1 MTTNYSGARRLA
13 QEGCSGMLVTGASEG
28 IGRALALQLARAGV
42 PVVAVAR
49 NSHRLDE
56 LARAEPRVIPLSF
69 DLAKVDGMGDLA
81 ERAVG
86 ACPGLMGVIHNAAIQ
101 RDLRF
106 DDAALNEDS
115 IREEVAV
122 DLLAPLL
129 LTRHLLPTLQRR
141 EKAWVI
147 TLGSV
152 LAIAPRPTA
161 AVYSASKAGLESFS
175 RAMRLQSR
183 GTGVRFVHAVLPLV
197 DTAMTA
203 GRGSGKISPDEAADK
218 LLRAV
223 ARGAGAEVF
232 LGKARAVPW
241 LRRLAPALLGRM
253 MARS

>member
-1 MTTNYSGARRLA
+1 
-13 QEGCSGMLVTGASEG
+13 MLVTGASEG
-28 IGRALALQLARAGV
+28 IGRALAVQLARAGV

-49 NSHRLDE
+49 NRQRLDE

-69 DLAKVDGMGDLA
+69 DLARVDGMGELA

-86 ACPGLMGVIHNAAIQ
+86 ACPGLMGVIHNGAVQ

-106 DDAALNEDS
+106 DAPASNEDT
-115 IREEVAV
+115 IRQELAV

-129 LTRHLLPTLQRR
+129 LTRHLLPTLQSRD
-141 EKAWVI
+141 KAWVI

-152 LAIAPRPTA
+152 LAIAPRRTA

-203 GRGSGKISPDEAADK
+203 GRGTGKISADEAADK
-218 LLRAV
+218 LLRAL
-223 ARGAGAEVF
+223 ACGADAEVF

-241 LRRLAPALLGRM
+241 LRRFAPAVLARM